1 MKKIEDFIIVKTS
14 NTTRAQEKAQKLF
27 GHMERFQLICVTTRQ
42 YPKRG
47 YRVLFSYYV

>member
-1 MKKIEDFIIVKTS
+1 MKKIEDSIIIKTS
-14 NTTRAQEKAQKLF
+14 SPVRAQEKAQKLF
-27 GHMERFQLICVTTRQ
+27 GHKKGFNLICVTTRQ